1 MAFTPS
7 RPGILKSISV
17 MSGRCFFQ
25 SSAACCPSP
34 VSATT
39 SMSTSCLII
48 ATRPS
53 RTTVWSSATR
63 TRITSGFC
71 APAARFLCPGLE
83 TTDVSAARI
92 FSRML
97 SSVVRF
103 WLGWVIQN
111 NLNLRALAWH
121 GTQDELATHL
131 VNAFFHSQ
139 QSKAFVFRV
148 QVKSSTVVNKT
159 ELDLVRAND
168 QSGSEVFRFRVFDRI
183 RQRLLG
189 NSQQA
194 LFPFW
199 RHRRLVSFQMKF
211 RLQATAIGHALE
223 QIVQRHAQRCVLKR
237 AWTQSHDG
245 TTRLSQSDP
254 RQVARPLN
262 AVCRFGKI
270 VLRNSTFRCFQLH
283 DDTSESLR
291 ERIMNVARHAIAFCR
306 DGRLAALL

>member
-7 RPGILKSISV
+7 SPGIRKSINV

-25 SSAACCPSP
+25 SAAACCPSP

-39 SMSTSCLII
+39 SMSASCLMI

-63 TRITSGFC
+63 TRMTFVFR
-71 APAARFLCPGLE
+71 PPARFLCPRLE
-83 TTDVSAARI
+83 TKDVSPARM
-92 FSRML
+92 FSRMFA
-97 SSVVRF
+97 SVVRF
-103 WLGWVIQN
+103 WFNWVIQN
-111 NLNLRALAWH
+111 NLNFRALAWP

-168 QSGSEVFRFRVFDRI
+168 QSGSEVFRFRVFDCI
-183 RQRLLG
+183 GQRLLG
-189 NSQQA
+189 DSQQA

-199 RHRRLVSFQMKF
+199 SHRWLVSFQMKF
-211 RLQATAIGHALE
+211 RLQAAAIGHALE
-223 QIVQRHAQRCVLKR
+223 QIVQRHAQGCVLKR

-283 DDTSESLR
+283 DDHRTTPRFNHPL
-291 ERIMNVARHAIAFCR
+291 AII
-306 DGRLAALL
+306 LM